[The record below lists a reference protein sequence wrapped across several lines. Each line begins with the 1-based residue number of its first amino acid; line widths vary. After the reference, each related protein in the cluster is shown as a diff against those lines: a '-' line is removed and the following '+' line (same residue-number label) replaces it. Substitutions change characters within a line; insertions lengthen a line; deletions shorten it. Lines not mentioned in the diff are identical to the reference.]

1 MTAEVAILNTS
12 AVALAA
18 DSALTIG
25 QSGSEKIYNTSNK
38 LFTLSKYYPLG
49 IMVYGNAEFMGIPW
63 ETIIKTYRKTIGN
76 SKKSRVLDYAGHF
89 ISYLKNKIPYSK
101 KAESRNVAGILY
113 SFFEKIEYELNIELQ
128 QANENNVELTEKYI
142 NQTIL
147 EIIKNNNDNFKKLPN
162 SFTARPNDLIKKFK
176 NEYVL
181 AKEEAFEGFK
191 FSKATESS
199 LRQFAGLV
207 LTKEVVSDSCSGVV
221 ITGFGCD
228 EIFPS
233 LIDYKID
240 GIINKNL
247 KIQKREVVDIS
258 DDDLSATIMP
268 FAQNEMVRRFMEGID
283 PKYEDYLRGTFVT
296 LMHEFADT
304 MIGEQFKNNERAK
317 RKVLDKLHKKVF
329 ELIRQSFN
337 EGDKYKRN
345 EFVNPILETV
355 TNLPKEELANMAE
368 ALVNLTSMK
377 RRVSADKETVGG
389 PIEVVPQI
397 RTRC

>member
-25 QSGSEKIYNTSNK
+25 KSGSEKIYNTSNK

-76 SKKSRVLDYAGHF
+76 SKKPRVLDYAGHF

-101 KAESRNVAGILY
+101 KAESRNVASILY
-113 SFFEKIEYELNIELQ
+113 SFFEKIDYELKVKLQ
-128 QANENNVELTEKYI
+128 RAYENNVELTEKYT
-142 NQTIL
+142 NKTLL
-147 EIIKNNNDNFKKLPN
+147 EIIKNHNDSFKKLPN
-162 SFTARPNDLIKKFK
+162 SFPARPNDLIKKFK
-176 NEYVL
+176 SEYVFV
-181 AKEEAFEGFK
+181 KEDVFDKFK
-191 FSKATESS
+191 FSKATENS
-199 LRQFAGLV
+199 LRQLAGLV
-207 LTKEVVSDSCSGVV
+207 LTKQTVSDSFSGVV

-247 KIQKREVVDIS
+247 KIQKGEVVDIS
-258 DDDLSATIMP
+258 DDDVSATIIP

-283 PKYEDYLRGTFVT
+283 PKYEDYLQGAFVT

-304 MIGEQFKNNERAK
+304 MIGEQFKDNEK
-317 RKVLDKLHKKVF
+317 VKKKVLDKLQNKVF
-329 ELIRQSFN
+329 DLITHSFN
-337 EGDKYKRN
+337 EGEKYKRSVGEFNIN
-345 EFVNPILETV
+345 ET
-355 TNLPKEELANMAE
+355 
-368 ALVNLTSMK
+368 
-377 RRVSADKETVGG
+377 
-389 PIEVVPQI
+389 
-397 RTRC
+397 